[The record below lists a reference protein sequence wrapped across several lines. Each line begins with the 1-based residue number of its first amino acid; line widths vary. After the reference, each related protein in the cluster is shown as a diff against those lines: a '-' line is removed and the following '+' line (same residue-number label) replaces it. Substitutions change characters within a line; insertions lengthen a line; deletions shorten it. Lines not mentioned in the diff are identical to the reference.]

1 MSAIGAITKATDTK
15 PIYSK
20 EKDNV
25 IEMDITTTTD
35 PNIIFSKDPI
45 LVSTFIL
52 LSLCSWVISMLNL
65 IGGKWKLLE
74 YIGLVS
80 VAFVIAPIALKV
92 YRTFRRFQYDS
103 NCMMIFAITCDSDNY
118 QR

>member
-1 MSAIGAITKATDTK
+1 MSI
-15 PIYSK
+15 
-20 EKDNV
+20 
-25 IEMDITTTTD
+25 
-35 PNIIFSKDPI
+35 
-45 LVSTFIL
+45 FIL

-80 VAFVIAPIALKV
+80 IAFGIPPIALKV

-103 NCMMIFAITCDSDNY
+103 NCMMLFAITCDSDNY
-118 QR
+118 QG